1 MAINV
6 TGPGWRTVING
17 TNGRDVLLGTD
28 DMETIAGH
36 GGADLIY
43 GSGGADQIIGDD
55 EGAANFLD
63 TVSYEYSGAAVQ
75 IDLNAASQRGGDAE
89 GDVLI
94 SIENITGSRFNDTIT
109 GDKGDNVL
117 NGGAGLDVI
126 NGGGGSDTLFGG
138 FDRANDILDGGSGS
152 DWVDYSAASRGM
164 TIQLKEL
171 KGFTFVDGFA
181 SLDPALSTFQFGGN
195 TYTTLTPAVQEDT
208 LRNIENVVGTQYN
221 DTITGNYQNNI
232 IDGGA
237 GADAINGK
245 GGIDTETY
253 ASDRSGA
260 DLFIDLLQSVQHGG
274 HAEGDTLVSI
284 ENIIASNGDDSIFGS
299 NGNNRLEGGAGADVI
314 FGRDGNDTIV
324 SGSGADYLDGGQ
336 GMDTFVFNFTGDS
349 GAMVVTGFQAQLAG
363 GSSYNIN
370 LGIDTIR
377 NFETGIDMIDLSGI
391 DADITST
398 GNQQFDFVSKFTGDA
413 GQLVYAN
420 GMLMG
425 DVNGDKVADLSIF
438 VNGLN
443 VGDLI
448 L

>member
-1 MAINV
+1 MAA
-6 TGPGWRTVING
+6 
-17 TNGRDVLLGTD
+17 LGTQ
-28 DMETIAGH
+28 H
-36 GGADLIY
+36 
-43 GSGGADQIIGDD
+43 
-55 EGAANFLD
+55 
-63 TVSYEYSGAAVQ
+63 
-75 IDLNAASQRGGDAE
+75 
-89 GDVLI
+89 
-94 SIENITGSRFNDTIT
+94 
-109 GDKGDNVL
+109 
-117 NGGAGLDVI
+117 
-126 NGGGGSDTLFGG
+126 
-138 FDRANDILDGGSGS
+138 
-152 DWVDYSAASRGM
+152 
-164 TIQLKEL
+164 
-171 KGFTFVDGFA
+171 
-181 SLDPALSTFQFGGN
+181 
-195 TYTTLTPAVQEDT
+195 
-208 LRNIENVVGTQYN
+208 N
-221 DTITGNYQNNI
+221 DTITGNDQNNI

-245 GGIDTETY
+245 GGIDTVTY

-284 ENIIASNGDDSIFGS
+284 ENIIASNGDDAIFGS

-349 GAMVVTGFQAQLAG
+349 GATVVTGFQAQLAG
-363 GSSYNIN
+363 VSSYNIN

-398 GNQQFDFVSKFTGDA
+398 GNQEFDLVSKFTGYA

-443 VGDLI
+443 AGDLI

>member
-17 TNGRDVLLGTD
+17 TTRNDVLFGTD
-28 DMETIAGH
+28 DMEQIAGH
-36 GGADLIY
+36 GGSDFIY
-43 GSGGADQIIGDD
+43 GSGGADLIIGDD
-55 EGAANFLD
+55 EGAANFID
-63 TVSYEYSGAAVQ
+63 TVSYEYSPEAVQ
-75 IDLNAASQRGGDAE
+75 INLNTASQHGGDAE
-89 GDVLI
+89 GDVLV
-94 SIENITGSRFNDTIT
+94 SIEAIVGSRFNDSIT

-117 NGGAGLDVI
+117 TGGAGLDVI
-126 NGGGGSDTLFGG
+126 NGGGGNDTLFGG

-152 DWVDYSAASRGM
+152 DWVDYSAASGSM
-164 TIQLKEL
+164 TIQLHEQ
-171 KGFTFVDGFA
+171 KGFTYVDGYA
-181 SLDPALSTFQFGGN
+181 ALDPGLSSFQFGGK

-208 LRNIENVVGTQYN
+208 LRNIENIIGTQYN

-245 GGIDTETY
+245 GGIDTVTY

-284 ENIIASNGDDSIFGS
+284 ENIIAGNGDDAIFGS
-299 NGNNRLEGGAGADVI
+299 NGNNRLEGGAGADI
-314 FGRDGNDTIV
+314 ILGRDGNDTIV
-324 SGSGADYLDGGQ
+324 SGSGADILDGGQ

-349 GAMVVTGFQAQLAG
+349 GATVVTGFEAQLRG
-363 GSSYNIN
+363 VSSYNIN

-377 NFETGIDMIDLSGI
+377 NFETGIDTIDLSGI
-391 DADITST
+391 DADITSA
-398 GNQQFDFVSKFTGDA
+398 GNNQFDFVDGFTGDA

-420 GMLMG
+420 GILMG
-425 DVNGDKVADLSIF
+425 DVNGDKVADLTIF
-438 VNGLN
+438 VNGLSA
-443 VGDLI
+443 GDLI
-448 L
+448 F